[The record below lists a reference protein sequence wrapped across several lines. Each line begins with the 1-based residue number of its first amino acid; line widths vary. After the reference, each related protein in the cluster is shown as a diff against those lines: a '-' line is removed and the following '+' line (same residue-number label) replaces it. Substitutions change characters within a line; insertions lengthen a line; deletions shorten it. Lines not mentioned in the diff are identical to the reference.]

1 MANVLVVDDEE
12 GITQIVEHMLTE
24 RGHQVICTF
33 NGKEALKILERMT
46 IDLVITDI
54 VMPVMDGYELILKL
68 RKQPDPPKIIAMSG
82 MVYKQDGNVLLDTA
96 KVMKADGI
104 LAKPFTSASINDAV
118 MEVLGAVSTA

>member
-12 GITQIVEHMLTE
+12 SITEIVEHMLTVK
-24 RGHQVICTF
+24 GHQVICAF
-33 NGKEALKILERMT
+33 NGKEALKILDRLT

-68 RKQPDPPKIIAMSG
+68 RKQLNPPKIIAMSG
-82 MVYKQDGNVLLDTA
+82 MVYKQDGNLLLHTA

-118 MEVLGAVSTA
+118 MEVLGAVWVQ